1 MFGHKKKIT
10 YDPET
15 MEPAVKK
22 SICTGE
28 TTVGF
33 VEIST
38 GRYHDLKLVSSQAEI
53 DEFMRQTGVD
63 SIKTIY

>member
-10 YDPET
+10 YDPEK
-15 MEPAVKK
+15 MEPVVKK

-38 GRYHDLKLVSSQAEI
+38 GKYHDLRLVTGQPDI
-53 DEFMRQTGVD
+53 DEFMRETGVD